1 MGLGSA
7 LHIVAHNFLVLD
19 NTYAFDPTSVYITC
33 YWPQAAT
40 HPTAAE
46 PYLVLN
52 HLYPYHKAF
61 ASHIPN
67 DVEFLPQ
74 LSQLEYHV
82 GTNFL
87 TVFL

>member
-1 MGLGSA
+1 MHLTLLASTLPATGPRQP
-7 LHIVAHNFLVLD
+7 
-19 NTYAFDPTSVYITC
+19 PT
-33 YWPQAAT
+33 Q
-40 HPTAAE
+40 TAAE

-74 LSQLEYHV
+74 LSKLEYHV